1 MGRLGASLRARHLQ
15 LKLTRNA
22 DGERRALLRRRG
34 DRDRPPLGVDNLAH
48 DVQAQPDAARSPTQ
62 CRFDRSMTHQ
72 RIKERRQR
80 LRRDRRAFIMHAQHH
95 GRPF

>member
-1 MGRLGASLRARHLQ
+1 MGRSGASLRARCLQ

-48 DVQAQPDAARSPTQ
+48 DVQAQPDAARSAPQ
-62 CRFDRSMTHQ
+62 YRFGRSMTHQ
-72 RIKERRQR
+72 RIEERRQR
-80 LRRDRRAFIMHAQHH
+80 PRRDGRAFIMHAQHH